1 MFNFH
6 IDVNMIIE
14 QERKMDAL
22 QTSMLHILSC
32 DVVQFYDNLFIH
44 QPTLNYFEAYLMLQ
58 WASI

>member
-1 MFNFH
+1 M
-6 IDVNMIIE
+6 VIE

-22 QTSMLHILSC
+22 QTSILHILSC

-44 QPTLNYFEAYLMLQ
+44 QPASNYFEVYLMLQ